1 MTDLQ
6 HLPSTLASLTTADIT
21 RANFEILRRAGRKAS
36 TVDQYTRTEKLW
48 MAFCATHGLN
58 AANFEVVYVD
68 AFFQSIKEA
77 YSRVTLQNML
87 SHLRK
92 VVEAIAA
99 SSDDTAALYLRQLQA
114 LRHYKI
120 DPMWGGVNTRKRAG
134 KRVDTATVWAAIHAD
149 APTPLAKGRNAALYA
164 LLFFGGLRREEL
176 RQLTWANID
185 FERSVIKVVGGKK
198 RARNESDEVPMLG
211 DLKSILNQ
219 WRALQTASANAA
231 RVYVICAVN
240 KGGNLKPDRPIAS
253 GAIYDLMRPYNAMPH
268 DARHTLV
275 TSLLDKG
282 VALHTTQKIARHK
295 RGETTMQYA
304 HAMEAEQLA
313 KTVPNPYG

>member
-1 MTDLQ
+1 
-6 HLPSTLASLTTADIT
+6 
-21 RANFEILRRAGRKAS
+21 
-36 TVDQYTRTEKLW
+36 
-48 MAFCATHGLN
+48 MAFCVAQGLN
-58 AANFEVVYVD
+58 AANFEVVYID
-68 AFFQSIKEA
+68 AFFQSVKDS

-120 DPMWGGVNTRKRAG
+120 DPMWGGSNQRKRAG

-149 APTPLAKGRNAALYA
+149 APTPLAKSRNAALYA
-164 LLFFGGLRREEL
+164 LLFFAGLRREEL
-176 RQLTWANID
+176 RQLAWAHVD

-211 DLKSILNQ
+211 DLKSILAQ
-219 WRALQTASANAA
+219 WQAVQSAASAGSR
-231 RVYVICAVN
+231 RVYVICAVY
-240 KGGNLKPDRPIAS
+240 KGGTLKPDKPIAS
-253 GAIYDLMRPYNAMPH
+253 GAIYNLMRPYEAMPH

-295 RGETTMQYA
+295 RGETTLQYA
-304 HAMEAEQLA
+304 HSMEAEQLA